1 MTGAVRMVPSRRRDQ
16 PDRYTHV
23 NVPKKVQAVSR
34 AAQRRCSAQPRPP
47 PELWVWSE
55 PPDASMYEHGGVA
68 IVRTNPPR
76 VRGIPLGPISQC
88 IDTKW
93 GNGFGTSLRKYRIRP
108 SAGRPIRGI
117 RKIKYVKYARLSK
130 RTARCGTDLNE
141 RYHQDMKQLFK
152 DMANACV
159 PQLVHSA
166 GPLEHSPAPARKG
179 AIFTTPCL
187 LCPGSLS
194 PKDLNKVD

>member
-1 MTGAVRMVPSRRRDQ
+1 MRLGTRLIRWPVARLTLPIHPSYFPGASQMTGAVRMVPSRRRDQ

-130 RTARCGTDLNE
+130 RTARCGTDLNT
-141 RYHQDMKQLFK
+141 
-152 DMANACV
+152 
-159 PQLVHSA
+159 SA
-166 GPLEHSPAPARKG
+166 VTRK
-179 AIFTTPCL
+179 
-187 LCPGSLS
+187 
-194 PKDLNKVD
+194 